1 MMNPRKDARP
11 SHRYPAA
18 AGSPSPP
25 DRSSRSRRAS
35 LLAASVVLLLV
46 AGWKWHDAALTAP
59 VRVGGIDEPTALI
72 VVQEGDC
79 PDRRAALATWIA
91 ERASTAAD
99 ERAPMRLAVLGRGA
113 GIPEPELGALAAL
126 PPEHV
131 PDAARALVR
140 FGVEGTPA
148 LLLVDASGLPVLGA
162 SFATDGPGERLDF
175 ALRLLESA
183 SGGTSGDAPPAGIHT
198 RTLEP
203 SEGDGNRWNP

>member
-1 MMNPRKDARP
+1 MMHSRKDARP

-46 AGWKWHDAALTAP
+46 AGWKWHDAAVAAP
-59 VRVGGIDEPTALI
+59 VRVGGIDSPTAVI

-79 PDRRAALATWIA
+79 PDRRAALTTWVA
-91 ERASTAAD
+91 ERASEPGD
-99 ERAPMRLAVLGRGA
+99 RPQMRLAALGRRA
-113 GIPEPELGALAAL
+113 RVPEPDLGGIAAL
-126 PPEHV
+126 PAEHTR
-131 PDAARALVR
+131 DAARALVR

-175 ALRLLESA
+175 ALRLLEPA
-183 SGGTSGDAPPAGIHT
+183 SGSVPPDLAPAGPRT
-198 RTLEP
+198 RTFEP